1 MKSKLILFYFLI
13 IIQTTVLGQTSELKR
28 GQIHAIQQLI
38 NVFKTNNKI
47 KIAESIDY
55 PLRREYPLKDVKNK
69 TDFIQRFDQIF
80 DKDFINHVANSKI
93 KDWAEVGWRGIMFDN
108 GTIWIDDNG
117 KITSINYQS
126 PKEKELL
133 AHSIHENKSQ
143 LPKSLQ
149 SFEKPMY
156 LIITKNYKIRIDQ
169 MSEGI
174 YRYAAWKIKNQK
186 SEPEVVIEN
195 GALDN
200 DGSGGNEKITF
211 KKNEFTYVV
220 YINEVGEG
228 DFPDASLEVRKGE
241 QTILTENGRI
251 KRN

>member
-1 MKSKLILFYFLI
+1 MVLA
-13 IIQTTVLGQTSELKR
+13 QTGELKNR
-28 GQIHAIQQLI
+28 QVHAIQQLI

-69 TDFIQRFDQIF
+69 TDFIQRFDEIF
-80 DKDFINHVANSKI
+80 NKDFINSVANSKI
-93 KDWAEVGWRGIMFDN
+93 KDWAQVGWRGIMFDD
-108 GTIWIDDNG
+108 GTMWIDEKG

-133 AHSIHENKSQ
+133 AHSIQENKSQ

-149 SFEKPMY
+149 SFEIPMY

-174 YRYAAWKIKNQK
+174 FRYAAWKNKNQK
-186 SEPEVVIEN
+186 TEPDIVIEN
-195 GALDN
+195 GALEF
-200 DGSGGNEKITF
+200 DGSGGNEEITF
-211 KKNEFTYVV
+211 KINEFTYII
-220 YINEVGEG
+220 YINEVREG
-228 DFPDASLEVRKGE
+228 NFPDASLEVKRGE
-241 QTILTENGRI
+241 QTLLTENGRI